1 MRTGLIQE
9 CKRRRFFEN
18 KHDEKKR
25 KFREAAKR
33 KCRRFFPILLFLH
46 FRIYVNVGEYPTFLP
61 SVSWICECTVAIL
74 VQLKATMT

>member
-1 MRTGLIQE
+1 MRIGLIQE

-25 KFREAAKR
+25 KSREAAKR
-33 KCRRFFPILLFLH
+33 NCRRFFPLLLFLH

-61 SVSWICECTVAIL
+61 FVSWISDGTAVIL
-74 VQLKATMT
+74 VQLKATVT